1 MFTWAKKYSVGVK
14 ELDDQHKIFFK
25 IANEILAL
33 TKKNTVGKHK
43 LMMTLDKF
51 LNYALYH
58 FENEENYF
66 VEFNC
71 PQPGHLEAHEA
82 FRKYFK
88 KLYIQAEFGSEGEAK
103 DHAKEAVEFAGS
115 WILHHILVM
124 DKGYTEC
131 FNEHD
136 LK

>member
-1 MFTWAKKYSVGVK
+1 M
-14 ELDDQHKIFFK
+14 DDQHQQFLK
-25 IANEILAL
+25 IANGILTL
-33 TKKNTVGKHK
+33 TNKKNLTRQQLLVALG
-43 LMMTLDKF
+43 KF
-51 LNYALYH
+51 LDYAMYH
-58 FENEENYF
+58 FDSEESYF

-136 LK
+136 LE